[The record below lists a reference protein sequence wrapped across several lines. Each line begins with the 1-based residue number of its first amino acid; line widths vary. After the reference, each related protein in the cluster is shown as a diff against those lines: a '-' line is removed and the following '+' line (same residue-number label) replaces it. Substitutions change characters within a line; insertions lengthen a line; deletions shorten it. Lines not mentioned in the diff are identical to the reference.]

1 MLHPSTSDIPMTFCV
16 SLGSRAVNLE
26 FSQDPIVGPRCAAWQ
41 SRQRPSPLVV
51 KLRIATEYILMHAAT
66 CCNVLQRA
74 ATIAT
79 GRIKFID
86 SICMCAAY
94 IYVHKMLWDL
104 ASGTQSTKQWLNHI
118 ELHLWE
124 FLNNLSPLM
133 DQLLHTGIWHHLTIM
148 LALRA

>member
-1 MLHPSTSDIPMTFCV
+1 MRVYKAFICHSGMPFCAEYRSMSFSQAKYLWSEVMSLIFPDPKRCNTATCFIICCIPQLATFRV

-26 FSQDPIVGPRCAAWQ
+26 FSQDPIVGPRCAAWRQ
-41 SRQRPSPLVV
+41 SRQRPSLVV

-94 IYVHKMLWDL
+94 IYVHKML
-104 ASGTQSTKQWLNHI
+104 
-118 ELHLWE
+118 
-124 FLNNLSPLM
+124 
-133 DQLLHTGIWHHLTIM
+133 
-148 LALRA
+148 